1 MTNLEM
7 LRTGTPKQI
16 ADMLCECLENCG
28 ACPRSIYKCCDA
40 GKNGFAEWLN
50 EETIAPKDAPNDAPM
65 GAPKDIHAPRG
76 WIKLKTPKSAIYIDA
91 SKIVGLGA
99 PSTAVVLDELRTAVY
114 TIGAEDNPWI
124 VCDRIDEVMEKIK
137 KASQEE

>member
-1 MTNLEM
+1 MTNLEK

-16 ADMLCECLENCG
+16 ADMLCKCLKNCS
-28 ACPRSIYKCCDA
+28 ACPHSFRECCNN
-40 GKNGFAEWLN
+40 GEKNGFEEWLN
-50 EETIAPKDAPNDAPM
+50 EETIAPKDAP
-65 GAPKDIHAPRG
+65 KDILRG
-76 WIKLKTPKSAIYIDA
+76 WIKLRTPKSAIYIDA

-99 PSTAVVLDELRTAVY
+99 PNTAVVPDELRTTVY

-137 KASQEE
+137 KASQEK